1 MSSKRNRT
9 KDDTPSIPKYKEF
22 WLNETHSGAMNLN
35 KRFILLGYVLSNQ
48 NPIYFGMEGELDWE
62 KINTLK
68 LICVTC
74 ISIM

>member
-68 LICVTC
+68 LICVT
-74 ISIM
+74 